1 MRSKF
6 HNFEHVRGGVMGFP
20 SWKGWG
26 LVKDPPVNRITDRHN
41 QKHYLSATSLTGGNN
56 SHLLT
61 FIMIWHLSSE
71 INFFHTKL
79 DFQKTVDLFNIL
91 LIFFAFTVTMRFNFI
106 PQQNSPLRLSN

>member
-1 MRSKF
+1 
-6 HNFEHVRGGVMGFP
+6 MGFP

-26 LVKDPPVNRITDRHN
+26 PVMDPPVNKITDRHN
-41 QKHYLSATSLTGGNN
+41 QKYYLPATSLTGSNN
-56 SHLLT
+56 SYLLT
-61 FIMIWHLSSE
+61 FIIILGLTQNKLYLRHLSSE

-79 DFQKTVDLFNIL
+79 DFQKAVDLFNIL